1 MDAWDPQ
8 TLGLLVFGGFMVV
21 SAVGMALVSLVSM
34 RETSYEDALDQQRRQ
49 ISKTQTQRSDHR
61 RKEKTVDKRR
71 TKRREPL
78 EPDTLEPAVA
88 STCEPESDPEP
99 AAGPGASE
107 PSALLD
113 VPEPAAGPGASQMPA
128 LLIVPEPAPLTA
140 SQAPPTASQ
149 APPTTS
155 VEAPPTT
162 QVEAPPTTSVE
173 APPPTSSPKEKKKK
187 KKAGKLEPVPAVE
200 MVAKETVADAVAV
213 ATETLAVVSAS
224 ATGEE
229 PKMDKPTKKK
239 KAKAE
244 PEPEPLV
251 PLPYKTL
258 LSSVTEATLS
268 QKEVQRLIQ
277 ALQQK
282 TSGEPDIVVALKKK
296 LEDKEK
302 QLNNEKKDATAA
314 KTRLRDLTKE
324 VSVERSKMASLETG
338 LRAELLA
345 SGQAQATL
353 TQQLQLKEQ
362 LEKGPSGQLTRL
374 TQENSILRDALNQ
387 ATSQAESRQNA
398 ELARLRQEVLRG
410 AREVEELSR
419 RSDALQGSEERR
431 RSLENKLTSME
442 QQLAQTQQLAH
453 VEKERSQQKRQEEMQ
468 QELRRCGDVNAG
480 LQESLAQ
487 AQQHEVTIA
496 ELHGSLGSAQEEL
509 QVLKARLEQP
519 EPQVDVSS
527 KTEELNTRLQERE
540 QQVTSLEAEVQHL
553 KMNLENITSS
563 STSCSS
569 DGMKESE
576 ENTTADSVVTSGR
589 VAELEAVL
597 EDRAR
602 QVVTLET
609 ELDKLKEEMETLR
622 SKVHDSGSETESEQ
636 PFESLEKDSQLLA
649 LEEELTTTREDLEQ
663 MKHKNNELREKNWT
677 AVEALSAA
685 EKMNLQRLTEAQQA
699 VATAEDK
706 ASHLQTEVQK
716 CLHVLF
722 PEVSV
727 EPQQEVLT
735 KLEEKEKVLQAEL
748 ETNQKAL
755 AQAEGEMLSL
765 QRRAEEQ
772 ERVWKDRVS
781 LADQQRQEALDRLTA
796 LEESLVS
803 VNSESENKQLREQ
816 LMLLEAQLEK
826 QLESSNFCQTYA
838 EEVAQSFLSESQ
850 RQLQVAKTEAQRQTE
865 ELATAQQHAADLQ
878 LQVEKMEAEQMSSA
892 DLQEEQEEQEGDLD
906 QAAIMQQELLNDP
919 QDQEQTTPQDLEQT
933 SSQTPQDQEQTS
945 SQTPQ
950 HQEQTSS
957 QTPQDQEQT
966 SSQTPQEQLLPQENG
981 DAPKEGTS
989 V

>member
-61 RKEKTVDKRR
+61 RKEKTENQEKRAPGTRHPR
-71 TKRREPL
+71 TRCSLNLRTQNLLLDL
-78 EPDTLEPAVA
+78 EPPSRPPCLMSQNLLLDLEPPK
-88 STCEPESDPEP
+88 CPPC
-99 AAGPGASE
+99 
-107 PSALLD
+107 LL
-113 VPEPAAGPGASQMPA
+113 SQNR
-128 LLIVPEPAPLTA
+128 LLSPPLRPL
-140 SQAPPTASQ
+140 QLPLRPLPLPQ
-149 APPTTS
+149 LKPRPL
-155 VEAPPTT
+155 PKLKPR
-162 QVEAPPTTSVE
+162 PLPLLK
-173 APPPTSSPKEKKKK
+173 PLPPTSSPKEKKKK
-187 KKAGKLEPVPAVE
+187 KKSGKLEPVPAVE

-268 QKEVQRLIQ
+268 QKEVQRLFQ

-353 TQQLQLKEQ
+353 TQQLQLKVCSLQEQ

-419 RSDALQGSEERR
+419 RSDALQSSEERR

-442 QQLAQTQQLAH
+442 QQLAQTQLAH

-468 QELRRCGDVNAG
+468 EELRRCGDVNAG

-527 KTEELNTRLQERE
+527 KMEELNTRLQERE

-563 STSCSS
+563 STSS
-569 DGMKESE
+569 
-576 ENTTADSVVTSGR
+576 TTADS
-589 VAELEAVL
+589 LEAVL

-699 VATAEDK
+699 VAIAEDK

-727 EPQQEVLT
+727 EPQQVGLNTNKQVWYQNLRTSQLDNWLELVTQKALETQQATSTTHTSQEVLT

-803 VNSESENKQLREQ
+803 VNSESENKQVVNQPVCLSLREQ

-838 EEVAQSFLSESQ
+838 EEVAQ
-850 RQLQVAKTEAQRQTE
+850 V
-865 ELATAQQHAADLQ
+865 
-878 LQVEKMEAEQMSSA
+878 
-892 DLQEEQEEQEGDLD
+892 
-906 QAAIMQQELLNDP
+906 LL
-919 QDQEQTTPQDLEQT
+919 LWR
-933 SSQTPQDQEQTS
+933 S
-945 SQTPQ
+945 
-950 HQEQTSS
+950 
-957 QTPQDQEQT
+957 
-966 SSQTPQEQLLPQENG
+966 
-981 DAPKEGTS
+981 
-989 V
+989 